1 MAAISAV
8 SSKARFEWL
17 KPTVRA
23 SMGARVAR
31 VAAEVEMAKRVAAR
45 MVVTV

>member
-8 SSKARFEWL
+8 RSKARFEWL
-17 KPTVRA
+17 KPTARA
-23 SMGARVAR
+23 SMGARVTS

-45 MVVTV
+45 IVVTA